1 MSVSKDAFDFESIHY
16 PAFIVVAGGSKHTI
30 SSHNRSEW
38 EEHFASDVCQD
49 AAAARR
55 LMDGYRGWPRDLAIY
70 AVPLPAQ
77 VIRLELD
84 GNTVEYDA
92 NPWPDEAVVEEGT

>member
-1 MSVSKDAFDFESIHY
+1 MPMKNSTRGRKRKLLPARERQRRISEGLRLSWAQRKKERGMSVSKDAFDFESIHY

-55 LMDGYRGWPRDLAIY
+55 LMDGYRG
-70 AVPLPAQ
+70 
-77 VIRLELD
+77 
-84 GNTVEYDA
+84 
-92 NPWPDEAVVEEGT
+92 